1 MKRSSLAVFVPFVVV
16 LALVAPTAALVSAPN
31 VTITY
36 LANEG
41 FLIVSGE
48 KKILVD
54 AIFAKGIDPY
64 RKLGGDRQ
72 AALLAGRPPFDGVD
86 LVLATHVHA
95 DHFAPEPVISFL
107 RAHKETI
114 FITTPQARAR
124 VASQLE
130 EADDSLLDRVR
141 SSLPAEGE
149 RENFTHAGISI
160 TTLNLHHGRRQN
172 PTENLGFLI
181 TLSGVKLLHV
191 GDTVAN
197 KKEFA
202 INDLAKASIDVALL
216 PYWMLTGD
224 EGMDAVTE
232 SIAAR
237 SILAMHIPAKHAPS
251 NYFTPARNYADLK
264 RVIRKRHPNSRT
276 LEPGESLTVE
286 AEGS

>member
-1 MKRSSLAVFVPFVVV
+1 MKRSSLAVFVPFVVM
-16 LALVAPTAALVSAPN
+16 LALVAPTAALVSAPS

-54 AIFAKGIDPY
+54 AIFAEGIDPY

-95 DHFAPEPVISFL
+95 DHFAPEPAIKFL
-107 RAHKETI
+107 RARAETI
-114 FITTPQARAR
+114 LITTPQARASIAR
-124 VASQLE
+124 QLGSP
-130 EADDSLLDRVR
+130 DDPLLKRVR
-141 SSLPAEGE
+141 SSLPGEGK
-149 RENFTHAGISI
+149 RETFTHAGISI
-160 TTLNLHHGRRQN
+160 TTLNLHHGRSQN

-181 TLSGVKLLHV
+181 TLGSVKLLHV
-191 GDTVAN
+191 GDTMAN
-197 KKEFA
+197 REEFA
-202 INDLAKASIDVALL
+202 INDLVKASIDVALL

-224 EGMDAVTE
+224 EWKDAVTDA
-232 SIAAR
+232 IAAR

-264 RVIRKRHPNSRT
+264 RIIKKRHPDSRI

>member
-1 MKRSSLAVFVPFVVV
+1 MKRSPFIVLVPFV
-16 LALVAPTAALVSAPN
+16 LGLFIVAQTGAREAPPN

-54 AIFAKGIDPY
+54 AIFAEGIDPY
-64 RKLGGDRQ
+64 RKLGANQQ
-72 AALLAGRPPFDGVD
+72 AALLARRPPFDGVD

-95 DHFAPEPVISFL
+95 DHFAPEPVIKFL
-107 RAHKETI
+107 RARAETI
-114 FITTPQARAR
+114 LITTPQARASI
-124 VASQLE
+124 AGQLGSP
-130 EADDSLLDRVR
+130 DDPLLKRVR
-141 SSLPAEGE
+141 SSLPVEGE

-172 PTENLGFLI
+172 PTDNLGFLI

-197 KKEFA
+197 RQEFA
-202 INDLAKASIDVALL
+202 INDLAEASIDVALL

-224 EGMDAVTE
+224 EWTDAVTDA
-232 SIAAR
+232 IDAR
-237 SILAMHIPAKHAPS
+237 SILAMHIPAEHAPT

-264 RVIRKRHPNSRT
+264 RIIKKRHPNSRT

-286 AEGS
+286 DEGS